1 MLSRAMPSAPRRN
14 WTFLTNHAAV
24 LVCIDRNAGT
34 RIDDVAADIGI
45 SRRAAQMIVSDL
57 AEAGYIE
64 RTRVGRR
71 NHYRV
76 REDMP
81 LRRKPFGDR
90 DISGLLTLLRE
101 PEISP

>member
-1 MLSRAMPSAPRRN
+1 MPAPSRTG

-24 LVCIDRNAGT
+24 LVCIDRNPGT
-34 RIDDVAADIGI
+34 RIEDVANEVGI

-76 REDMP
+76 RDEMP
-81 LRRKPFGDR
+81 LRRTAFKDS
-90 DISGLLTLLRE
+90 DIRKLLTLLR
-101 PEISP
+101 

>member
-1 MLSRAMPSAPRRN
+1 MPSASRRN

-24 LVCIDRNAGT
+24 LVCIDRNPGT

-45 SRRAAQMIVSDL
+45 SRRAAQMIVTDL

-81 LRRKPFGDR
+81 LRRKPFTDR
-90 DISGLLTLLRE
+90 DVRGLLTLLRE
-101 PEISP
+101 PHISP

>member
-1 MLSRAMPSAPRRN
+1 MLALAMPTSSRTG

-24 LVCIDRNAGT
+24 LVCINRNPGT
-34 RIDDVAADIGI
+34 RIDEVASEVGI

-57 AEAGYIE
+57 AESGYIE

-76 REDMP
+76 VDDMP
-81 LRRKPFGDR
+81 LRRKPFQQSDVR
-90 DISGLLTLLRE
+90 ALITLLR
-101 PEISP
+101 

>member
-1 MLSRAMPSAPRRN
+1 MLAPVMPASPRTG

-24 LVCIDRNAGT
+24 LVCIDRNPGT
-34 RIDDVAADIGI
+34 RMDDIASEVGI

-71 NHYRV
+71 NHYRI
-76 REDMP
+76 RDDMP
-81 LRRKPFGDR
+81 LRRTAFKDS
-90 DISGLLTLLRE
+90 DIRTLLTLLR
-101 PEISP
+101 

>member
-1 MLSRAMPSAPRRN
+1 MLSPAMSSARTRSRN

-24 LVCIDRNAGT
+24 LVCIDRNPGI
-34 RIDDVAADIGI
+34 RIDDVATEVGI

-57 AEAGYIE
+57 AEDGYIE
-64 RTRVGRR
+64 RTRMGRR

-81 LRRKPFGDR
+81 LRRRGFQDSDVR
-90 DISGLLTLLRE
+90 TLLTLLR
-101 PEISP
+101 

>member
-1 MLSRAMPSAPRRN
+1 MLSPAMPSASRRN

-24 LVCIDRNAGT
+24 LVCIDRNPGT

-81 LRRKPFGDR
+81 LRRKPFTDR
-90 DISGLLTLLRE
+90 DVRGLLTLLRE
-101 PEISP
+101 P

>member
-1 MLSRAMPSAPRRN
+1 MLSPTMPPTSRRN
-14 WTFLTNHAAV
+14 WTFLTNHAMV
-24 LVCIDRNAGT
+24 LMCIDRNPGT

-81 LRRKPFGDR
+81 MRRKPFADR
-90 DISGLLTLLRE
+90 DVRGLLTLLRE
-101 PEISP
+101 P

>member
-1 MLSRAMPSAPRRN
+1 MLSPVMPSASRRN

-24 LVCIDRNAGT
+24 LVCIDRNPGT
-34 RIDDVAADIGI
+34 RIDDVAAQIGI

-81 LRRKPFGDR
+81 LRRKPFTDR

-101 PEISP
+101 P

>member
-1 MLSRAMPSAPRRN
+1 MLPHAVPRRSPRN

-24 LVCIDRNAGT
+24 LVCIDRNPGT
-34 RIDDVAADIGI
+34 RIDDVATAIGI

-57 AEAGYIE
+57 AEDGYIE

-71 NHYRV
+71 NQYRV

-81 LRRKPFGDR
+81 LRRRGFQDSDVR
-90 DISGLLTLLRE
+90 ALLTLLR
-101 PEISP
+101 

>member
-1 MLSRAMPSAPRRN
+1 MLSPAMPSASRRN

-24 LVCIDRNAGT
+24 LVCIDRNPGT
-34 RIDDVAADIGI
+34 RIDDVATDIGI

-90 DISGLLTLLRE
+90 DIGGLLTLLRE

>member
-1 MLSRAMPSAPRRN
+1 MLSPVLPSNARRN

-24 LVCIDRNAGT
+24 LVCIDRNPGT
-34 RIDDVAADIGI
+34 RIDDVAAEIGI

-71 NHYRV
+71 NRYRV
-76 REDMP
+76 RDEMP
-81 LRRKPFGDR
+81 LRRKSFMTS
-90 DISGLLTLLRE
+90 DIRALLTLLR
-101 PEISP
+101 

>member
-1 MLSRAMPSAPRRN
+1 MLSDAMPSPSRRN

-24 LVCIDRNAGT
+24 LVCIDRNPGT
-34 RIDDVAADIGI
+34 RIDDVATEIGI

-57 AEAGYIE
+57 AEDGYIE

-71 NHYRV
+71 NQYRV

-81 LRRKPFGDR
+81 LRRRGFQDSDVR
-90 DISGLLTLLRE
+90 ALLTLLR
-101 PEISP
+101 

>member
-1 MLSRAMPSAPRRN
+1 MPSASRHN
-14 WTFLTNHAAV
+14 WTFLTNHAMV
-24 LVCIDRNAGT
+24 LVCIDRNPGT

-45 SRRAAQMIVSDL
+45 SRRAAQMIVTDL

-81 LRRKPFGDR
+81 MRRKSLTDR
-90 DISGLLTLLRE
+90 DVRGLLTLLRE
-101 PEISP
+101 P

>member
-1 MLSRAMPSAPRRN
+1 MPASPRTG

-24 LVCIDRNAGT
+24 LVCIDRNPGT
-34 RIDDVAADIGI
+34 RIEDVANEVGI

-81 LRRKPFGDR
+81 MRRKPFTDR
-90 DISGLLTLLRE
+90 DIRGLLTLLRE
-101 PEISP
+101 P

>member
-1 MLSRAMPSAPRRN
+1 MLSDAMPSSRRN

-24 LVCIDRNAGT
+24 LVCIDRNPGT
-34 RIDDVAADIGI
+34 RIDDVATEIGI

-57 AEAGYIE
+57 AEDGYIE

-71 NHYRV
+71 NQYRV

-81 LRRKPFGDR
+81 LRRRGFQDSDVR
-90 DISGLLTLLRE
+90 ALLTLLR
-101 PEISP
+101 

>member
-1 MLSRAMPSAPRRN
+1 MLSDAMPSSRRN

-24 LVCIDRNAGT
+24 LVCIDRNPGT
-34 RIDDVAADIGI
+34 RIDDVATEIGI

-57 AEAGYIE
+57 AEDGYIE

-71 NHYRV
+71 NQYGV

-81 LRRKPFGDR
+81 LRRRGFQGSDVR
-90 DISGLLTLLRE
+90 ALLTLLR
-101 PEISP
+101 

>member
-1 MLSRAMPSAPRRN
+1 MLAPVMPASSRTA

-24 LVCIDRNAGT
+24 LVCIARHPGT
-34 RIDDVAADIGI
+34 RIDDIATEIGI

-76 REDMP
+76 HEDMP
-81 LRRKPFGDR
+81 LRRTAFKDS
-90 DISGLLTLLRE
+90 DIRTLLTLLR
-101 PEISP
+101 

>member
-1 MLSRAMPSAPRRN
+1 MPASSRAN

-24 LVCIDRNAGT
+24 LVCIDRNPGT
-34 RIDDVAADIGI
+34 RIDDVASEVGI

-71 NHYRV
+71 NQYRV
-76 REDMP
+76 RDDMP
-81 LRRKPFGDR
+81 LRRKPFQKSDVR
-90 DISGLLTLLRE
+90 ALLTLLR
-101 PEISP
+101 

>member
-1 MLSRAMPSAPRRN
+1 MPSASRRN

-24 LVCIDRNAGT
+24 LVCIDRNPGT
-34 RIDDVAADIGI
+34 RIDDVATDIGI

-76 REDMP
+76 WEDMP

>member
-1 MLSRAMPSAPRRN
+1 MPPSSRTG

-24 LVCIDRNAGT
+24 LVCIDRNPGT
-34 RIDDVAADIGI
+34 RIEDVANEVGI

-76 REDMP
+76 RDDMP
-81 LRRKPFGDR
+81 LRRTAFKDS
-90 DISGLLTLLRE
+90 DIRKLLTLLR
-101 PEISP
+101 

>member
-1 MLSRAMPSAPRRN
+1 MLAPVMPPSSRTG

-24 LVCIDRNAGT
+24 LVCIDRNPGT
-34 RIDDVAADIGI
+34 RIDDVATEVGI

-76 REDMP
+76 RDEMP
-81 LRRKPFGDR
+81 LRRTAFKDS
-90 DISGLLTLLRE
+90 DIRKLLTLLR
-101 PEISP
+101 

>member
-1 MLSRAMPSAPRRN
+1 MPRSAQRN

-24 LVCIDRNAGT
+24 LVCIDRNPGT
-34 RIDDVAADIGI
+34 RIDDVAATIGI

-57 AEAGYIE
+57 AEDGYIE

-76 REDMP
+76 REEMP
-81 LRRKPFGDR
+81 LRRKPFQDSDVR
-90 DISGLLTLLRE
+90 ALLTLLR
-101 PEISP
+101 

>member
-1 MLSRAMPSAPRRN
+1 MLSPTMPRSAQRN

-24 LVCIDRNAGT
+24 LVCIDRNPGT
-34 RIDDVAADIGI
+34 RIDDVAATIGI

-57 AEAGYIE
+57 AEDGYIE

-76 REDMP
+76 REEMP
-81 LRRKPFGDR
+81 LRRKPFQDSDVR
-90 DISGLLTLLRE
+90 ALLTLLR
-101 PEISP
+101 

>member
-1 MLSRAMPSAPRRN
+1 MLSPAMPSARNRN

-24 LVCIDRNAGT
+24 LVCIDRNPGV
-34 RIDDVAADIGI
+34 RIDDVATQIGI

-57 AEAGYIE
+57 AEDGYIE

-76 REDMP
+76 REEMP
-81 LRRKPFGDR
+81 LRRRGFR
-90 DISGLLTLLRE
+90 DSDVRTLLTLLR
-101 PEISP
+101 

>member
-1 MLSRAMPSAPRRN
+1 MGRSGMLTRAMPSTSQRN

-24 LVCIDRNAGT
+24 LVCIDRNPGT
-34 RIDDVAADIGI
+34 RIDDVAVEIGI

-64 RTRVGRR
+64 RTRIGRR

-76 REDMP
+76 REEMP
-81 LRRKPFGDR
+81 LRRRGFQDSDVR
-90 DISGLLTLLRE
+90 ALLTLLR
-101 PEISP
+101 